1 MQKLMADKASK
12 HVLRFLLSLRRAA
25 DNKTGCGS
33 FCRAPFKISLIFF
46 FVDDQLRVFAVF
58 FVGANQ

>member
-12 HVLRFLLSLRRAA
+12 HVLRFLLSLRRVA

-46 FVDDQLRVFAVF
+46 VDDQLRIFAVF